1 MIVACER
8 RGCIDVTKGHVRNP
22 SPSLLRQSSP
32 RVFHEDLTHRP
43 GSDGQEMGSVLPRG
57 RCADELEEGL
67 VYEIGCVQGVTRTLS
82 RQCAARSLSQLVV
95 DQGKQPLERRAV
107 SVAGTLQE
115 RCDVAGDRSV
125 AHLCHASRASPASV
139 IDVRPSP
146 GAPVH
151 FEMRVDADEQ
161 DIRRKAAPSDTGGV
175 GLASLED
182 TIAALSSAPGR
193 AAIAIV
199 RMTGPQT
206 NAIAARLLRPWPSEP
221 RHATRCAVVDGDG
234 ISLDDAVVVR
244 YAAPR
249 SYTGED
255 LIEIMCHGG
264 AVVPATVLAA
274 LVSAGAR
281 EALPGEFT
289 RRAVLA
295 GKLDLLQ
302 AEAIADLVNARWRSE
317 QRAALAQLDGGL
329 SRRVLSLRD
338 ALLEVEALVAYDID
352 FPEEDDGPIS
362 RSRVMDA
369 VDGALKALDSLLATT
384 RAGEMVRE
392 GAMVVIAGEPNVGK
406 SSLFNAVLGRR
417 RAIVTDVPGTTRD
430 ALEAAI
436 DGARWPIRLVDTA
449 GLRES
454 ADAVERLGIEVSGEY
469 LRGADVVL
477 ACGDDDASLR
487 HVLGVATKATQA
499 PVIAVRTKSDLGGA
513 TEADVHVSAER
524 GEGISALIE
533 AIERKLDERTDAPS
547 LDAPLLT
554 RARHEHAVRRARDEL
569 AAFRDAW
576 GEHGLPATVAAIH
589 LREGAAALESLVGA
603 IDVDEVLGRVFE
615 RFCVGK

>member
-1 MIVACER
+1 MRADLREEDIDA
-8 RGCIDVTKGHVRNP
+8 RGHP
-22 SPSLLRQSSP
+22 S
-32 RVFHEDLTHRP
+32 
-43 GSDGQEMGSVLPRG
+43 
-57 RCADELEEGL
+57 
-67 VYEIGCVQGVTRTLS
+67 
-82 RQCAARSLSQLVV
+82 
-95 DQGKQPLERRAV
+95 
-107 SVAGTLQE
+107 
-115 RCDVAGDRSV
+115 GDRV
-125 AHLCHASRASPASV
+125 
-139 IDVRPSP
+139 
-146 GAPVH
+146 G
-151 FEMRVDADEQ
+151 
-161 DIRRKAAPSDTGGV
+161 

-182 TIAALSSAPGR
+182 TIAALSTAPGR
-193 AAIAIV
+193 GAIAIV
-199 RMTGPQT
+199 RMSGSQT
-206 NAIAARLLRPWPSEP
+206 NAIASRLLRPWPSEP
-221 RHATRCAVVDGDG
+221 RQVTRCTLVDAEGAT
-234 ISLDDAVVVR
+234 LDDAVVIR

-255 LIEIMCHGG
+255 LVEIMCHGG
-264 AVVPATVLAA
+264 AIVPATVLAA

-302 AEAIADLVNARWRSE
+302 AEAVADLVNARWRSE

-362 RSRVMDA
+362 RARVMDA
-369 VDGALKALDSLLATT
+369 VEKACRALDSLLATT
-384 RAGEMVRE
+384 RAGELVRE
-392 GAMVVIAGEPNVGK
+392 GALVVIAGEPNVGK

-436 DGARWPIRLVDTA
+436 EGARWPIRLVDTA

-454 ADAVERLGIEVSGEY
+454 TDVVERIGIEVSAEY

-477 ACGDDDASLR
+477 ACGDDEASLN
-487 HVLGVATKATQA
+487 HVVRVATSTTRA
-499 PVIAVRTKSDLGGA
+499 PVIAVRTKADLGGDTA
-513 TEADVHVSAER
+513 AEVQVSAES
-524 GEGISALIE
+524 GEGIAALIE
-533 AIERKLDERTDAPS
+533 AIERVLDERTDAPP

-569 AAFRDAW
+569 AAFRRAW
-576 GEHGLPATVAAIH
+576 GDEGLPATVAAVH

-603 IDVDEVLGRVFE
+603 IDVEDVLGRVFE
-615 RFCVGK
+615 KFCVGK